1 MLNRRFGLPVVFQET
16 TANLGGPFMLHRI
29 FAAVLGSVSI
39 FATGTTGLA
48 QTTDEAATRARLE
61 QIANS
66 YTPNNAF
73 MGTVLVVQGDRV
85 LLDKGYGMASLEWQT
100 PNTPEAKFR
109 LGSLT
114 KQFTATL
121 VLLLQQDGKLSIN
134 DPISKYLPDAPPAW
148 AKITL
153 ANLLGHTSGIPSF
166 TGFKEFPTWSMNP
179 HTSAE
184 EIALFRDKPL
194 DFEPGSKFDYSN
206 SNFIVLGAVIEKVSG
221 KKYGNLL
228 RERIFEPLGMK
239 DSGLDSDEIVLPK
252 RAEGYRPGPHGVE
265 VARSESMS
273 IPWSAG
279 SIYSTTGDLLKWE
292 HGLFGGKILN
302 SDSLKLMTNPGKGD
316 YGLGVFIENHDG
328 VSIVSHGG
336 GIEGFN
342 THLAYAPQEQI
353 AVVVL
358 SNVNSGAPSSMG
370 GQLMDTMLGKPVVLA
385 SERKAVPITK
395 EELAKFTG
403 AYDLTPTFSLTIA
416 VAGDHLTGQG
426 TGQPA
431 LDLMYQGVKDGHPV
445 FFVAQIGAEIEFVPD
460 ASGAITSLILHQG
473 GQNMPAKKH

>member
-1 MLNRRFGLPVVFQET
+1 MSRRVFASLIAFVCILPCAAQVKDET
-16 TANLGGPFMLHRI
+16 
-29 FAAVLGSVSI
+29 
-39 FATGTTGLA
+39 ATK
-48 QTTDEAATRARLE
+48 ARLE
-61 QIANS
+61 QIADS
-66 YTPNNAF
+66 YTPKDAF
-73 MGTVLVVQGDRV
+73 MGTVLVVEGDRV
-85 LLDKGYGMASLEWQT
+85 LLDKGYGMASLEWQV

-121 VLLLQQDGKLSIN
+121 ILLLQQDGKLNIN
-134 DPISKYLPDAPPAW
+134 DPISKYLPDSPPAW

-166 TGFKEFPTWSMNP
+166 TGFKEFHAWSMNS
-179 HTSAE
+179 HTPDE

-206 SNFIVLGAVIEKVSG
+206 SNFIVLGVVIEKVSG
-221 KKYGNLL
+221 KKYADLL

-239 DSGLDSDEIVLPK
+239 DTGLDSDELVLPK
-252 RAEGYRPGPHGVE
+252 RAEGYSPGPHGVQ

-292 HGLFGGKILN
+292 HGLFGVKVLN
-302 SDSLKLMTNPGKGD
+302 ADSLKLMTTPGKGN
-316 YGLGVFIENHDG
+316 YGLGVFIENRDG
-328 VSIVSHGG
+328 VRIVSHGG

-342 THLAYAPQEQI
+342 TSLMYAPEKQI

-358 SNVNSGAPSSMG
+358 SNVNGEAPDSMG
-370 GQLMDTMLGKPVVLA
+370 NQLMDTVLGKPVVLA

-395 EELAKFTG
+395 EELAKFVG
-403 AYDLTPTFSLTIA
+403 VYDLAPTFSLTVA
-416 VAGDHLTGQG
+416 VNGDHLSGQG
-426 TGQPA
+426 TGQPPT
-431 LDLMYQGVKDGHPV
+431 DLMYQGVKDGHAT
-445 FFVAQIGAEIEFVPD
+445 FFVTQVGAEIEFVAD
-460 ASGAITSLILHQG
+460 ANGAITSLILHQG
-473 GQNMPAKKH
+473 GQNIPGKKH